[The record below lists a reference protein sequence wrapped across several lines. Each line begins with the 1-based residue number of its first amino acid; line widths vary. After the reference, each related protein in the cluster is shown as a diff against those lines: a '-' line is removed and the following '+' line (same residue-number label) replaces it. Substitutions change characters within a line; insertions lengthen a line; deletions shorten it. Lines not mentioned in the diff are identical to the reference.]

1 MIGQVLSVL
10 SCMSELV
17 TLDQAKEL
25 IVKAFDIFEKFDKNK
40 DGQLSLDELLTA
52 GLFAMPTKV

>member
-1 MIGQVLSVL
+1 
-10 SCMSELV
+10 MSELV

-40 DGQLSLDELLTA
+40 DGQLSLEELLAA
-52 GLFAMPTKV
+52 GFAMPSKA